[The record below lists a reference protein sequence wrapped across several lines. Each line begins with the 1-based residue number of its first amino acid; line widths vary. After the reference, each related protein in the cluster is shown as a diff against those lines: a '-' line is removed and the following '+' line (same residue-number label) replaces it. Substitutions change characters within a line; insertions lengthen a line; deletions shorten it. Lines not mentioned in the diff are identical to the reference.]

1 MQTLA
6 LWLKYPYRK
15 FILYE
20 PLWLKYKRSSRTH
33 YFIYGLSKSIGQ
45 WHNATRK
52 ARPFSRELPM
62 LLRRK
67 HTCFKGGSSTKGGE
81 KTGPRPP
88 RWIPICDGSVALGI
102 AARRRIRRKLLNS
115 SLSKEGERTLNFW
128 IAREGS
134 RGFSTK
140 EHLSIQH
147 RSSDSISLFTKPL
160 RKSNPILNDAVT
172 RKNTFLSLKLFC
184 FFAKGRIREIKILS
198 NHRRCRS
205 L

>member
-140 EHLSIQH
+140 EHLFYRFSIDH
-147 RSSDSISLFTKPL
+147 RI
-160 RKSNPILNDAVT
+160 R
-172 RKNTFLSLKLFC
+172 FLSL
-184 FFAKGRIREIKILS
+184 
-198 NHRRCRS
+198 RS
-205 L
+205 RFVNPIQFWTMLLHVRTRFYP